1 MDKKTETQKA
11 SITRLEPISPDSQTE
26 HRKEGDRA
34 QSLKK
39 KNDIAQGHDINW
51 LEPAR
56 SKMVDESIST
66 RP

>member
-34 QSLKK
+34 QPLKK
-39 KNDIAQGHDINW
+39 KDIAQGHDINW
-51 LEPAR
+51 LAPAR
-56 SKMVDESIST
+56 SKMADESIST

>member
-39 KNDIAQGHDINW
+39 KNDIAQGHDINP
-51 LEPAR
+51 LKATR
-56 SKMVDESIST
+56 SRMVDELMFT
-66 RP
+66 CH